1 MISATV
7 VADSFTLSGR
17 RLTTMVCRYPRFI
30 HSEVMTHRVF
40 SRNAASS
47 RAIPVHK
54 MLDQV
59 RTRPAMPVWWG
70 KNQPGM
76 QAREELGAAEKTLAA
91 CTWLEARDAAVEAAE
106 KMMELGA
113 HKQVVNR
120 LLEPWMEMALII
132 TATEW
137 DNFFNLRTH
146 PDAQPEI
153 QALANEMLSVYQAST
168 PELLQPGEW
177 HLPFVTAEE
186 RERLSIETLRK
197 CVTARCARVSY
208 LNHDGSEPKMTKDAQ
223 LHDSLLAA
231 GHMSPFEH
239 AAMAMSD
246 GTQWWGNFAGWM
258 QYRKMLPGEAVFKNK
273 KPKTNDQKNAG
284 DPGGDV

>member
-1 MISATV
+1 MIKATV
-7 VADSFTLSGR
+7 VADSITLSGR

-30 HSEVMTHRVF
+30 HSEVMTHRAF

-54 MLDQV
+54 MLAQV
-59 RTRPAMPVWWG
+59 EQSPAVPVWWG
-70 KNQPGM
+70 KNQAGM
-76 QAREELGAAEKTLAA
+76 QAREELEGHLKLLAA
-91 CTWLEARDAAVEAAE
+91 NEWLEARDSAVIHAR
-106 KMMELGA
+106 KLMDLGA
-113 HKQVVNR
+113 HKQIVNR

-153 QALANEMLSVYQAST
+153 QALAGEMLTVYQAST

-177 HLPFVTAEE
+177 HLPFVTTEE
-186 RERLSIETLRK
+186 RARLSIETLRK

-208 LNHDGSEPKMTKDAQ
+208 LNHDGSEPKMTKDAE
-223 LHDSLLAA
+223 LHDNLLAA

-239 AAMAMSD
+239 AAMAVSD

-273 KPKTNDQKNAG
+273 KAKTNDEKNYG
-284 DPGGDV
+284 SSGGDR